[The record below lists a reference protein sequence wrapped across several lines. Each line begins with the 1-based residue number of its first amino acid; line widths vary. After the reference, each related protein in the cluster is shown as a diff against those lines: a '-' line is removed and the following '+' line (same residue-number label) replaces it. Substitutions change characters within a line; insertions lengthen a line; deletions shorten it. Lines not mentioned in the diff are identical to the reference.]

1 MFAKI
6 AQFFTKTPVCE
17 ATVVNDD
24 HESYSDDLVSS
35 YRCLYKTQD

>member
-17 ATVVNDD
+17 ATAVNDD
-24 HESYSDDLVSS
+24 HESYSDDLVSC
-35 YRCLYKTQD
+35 YPCLYKT